1 MWRMIT
7 FPFLL
12 NPSQEKKLGT
22 EDGAGDMLPGQGRH
36 VHSKRR
42 IMFNATASIKRNGLP
57 AGGGLLAADLKRDD
71 SIMCTNLHST

>member
-1 MWRMIT
+1 M
-7 FPFLL
+7 

-36 VHSKRR
+36 VHSNTVKRR

-71 SIMCTNLHST
+71 SIMCTNLQST